1 MTEYIII
8 FIFLAWY
15 ILSLVVSEN
24 IGKKKKMGVEWS
36 FFLNI
41 VLTPVLGYF
50 ITRFSPEK

>member
-36 FFLNI
+36 FFLSI

-50 ITRFSPEK
+50 ITKYSPEK